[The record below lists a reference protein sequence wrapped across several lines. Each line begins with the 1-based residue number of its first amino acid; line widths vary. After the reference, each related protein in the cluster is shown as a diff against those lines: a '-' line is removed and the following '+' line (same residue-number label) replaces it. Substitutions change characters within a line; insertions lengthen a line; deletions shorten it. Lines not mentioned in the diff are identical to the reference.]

1 MKNIFKFS
9 ALFCAM
15 TFMVTSCSQD
25 AMFEPEA
32 PQQKPILDGD
42 EIIFGSRAGF
52 ENANPDTRTVYSGE
66 TYDIGEGDNK
76 KTFERIDWAEGD
88 QVEIYCPQSVSMTN
102 AHYKVNQNSVD
113 ENGSGNN
120 DVKDEG
126 WLEKIDPEGNGLA
139 WNGDGD
145 HEFYAMYPSFDML
158 SDDEKNTLNQ
168 GVKMNKTVLTGVV
181 PKAQSPKSVVKSG
194 TTYTAEPD
202 MRYAYM
208 AAKTVTTKAKATAAD
223 GAVKLDFVPVVTA
236 LQIELQAQ
244 NVPVEIKEIQ
254 VVSGDKSGIVGSF
267 TADLSDAGWPAGA
280 TYPDCTKVSDSNE
293 SDILQYS
300 LPDPVTLG
308 INESLVFT
316 VFLRPDVDYKNVT
329 VRFSP
334 TGAGYLSNQLGNDK
348 NNVTIPAMK
357 KTIVND
363 FLLPKTTEEL
373 EIDVSHWLDQ
383 LPDDYRMGYLSL
395 PGTGG
400 SFTSKYSGSN
410 PNYFQQQT
418 LPVVSETVNDNTI
431 KGQWECGIRAFEL
444 SVDRQIEIEYL
455 FGVIPVPQD
464 NSATTLADAP
474 ILCNKQD
481 VGITFDEAM
490 TMICNKVN
498 GTQECAVVTISYQP
512 VGATPSRNCERFVE
526 SLKLWWN
533 TAEQTIY
540 ELYSPD
546 MTLEKARGKVLVLV
560 RLNQQDEKDGGTIV
574 TALSNVPAKFV
585 ALDGCGTAKDRWGA
599 RGYKINNVEC
609 VHISNEKSGNDN
621 VLENHM
627 IREPLKFS
635 ETSESTFAE
644 AASPIT
650 NYTIYRP
657 GFKID
662 SFTDIILDNNA
673 VYTEYIYSESAKDK
687 VIANATYST
696 NQSFSCVYQEWA
708 RVVKTPM
715 KNQAWD
721 GDYADG
727 TISWFESLN
736 EKKANI
742 QCVFERAIS
751 SDPVSSKKIYINSLS
766 GYLVTSAYDRSYIP
780 SQGREYGGDGGDIE
794 GLANE
799 LNPWFAKL
807 VSRAGIEQSTG
818 PTGVIYIDRVTT
830 NMDVIG
836 AIISNNFKHS
846 ITQ

>member
-15 TFMVTSCSQD
+15 TFLVTSCSQD

-102 AHYKVNQNSVD
+102 AHYKVNQSSKD
-113 ENGSGNN
+113 ENGSEKT
-120 DVKDEG
+120 DEKDEG
-126 WLEKIDPEGNGLA
+126 WLEKIDPEGSGLA
-139 WNGDGD
+139 WNGDGE
-145 HEFYAMYPSFDML
+145 HKFYAMYPSSNML
-158 SDDEKNTLNQ
+158 SENEKITLNQ

-208 AAKTVTTKAKATAAD
+208 AAKTVTTKAAATAAG

-254 VVSGDKSGIVGSF
+254 VASGDKSGIVGSF
-267 TADLSDAGWPAGA
+267 TADLSAEWVNG
-280 TYPDCTKVSDSNE
+280 YPVCTKVSDSNE
-293 SDILQYS
+293 RDILQYS

-329 VRFSP
+329 VSFSP

-363 FLLPKTTEEL
+363 FLLPKTVEEL
-373 EIDVSHWLDQ
+373 EVDVSHWLDQ
-383 LPDDYRMGYLSL
+383 LPDEYMMGYLSL

-400 SFTSKYSGSN
+400 SFTSGYN
-410 PNYFQQQT
+410 NETDAAYFKQQT
-418 LPVVSETVNDNTI
+418 LDLDA
-431 KGQWECGIRAFEL
+431 QWKAGIRAFEL
-444 SVDRQIEIEYL
+444 SVDRVESGFL
-455 FGVIPVPQD
+455 FWTEAASLSNSPV
-464 NSATTLADAP
+464 
-474 ILCNKQD
+474 LCNKKN
-481 VGITFDEAM
+481 VGVTFDAAM
-490 TMICNKVN
+490 KMICNKVR

-512 VGATPSRNCERFVE
+512 VGASPSRNCEGFAA
-526 SLKLWWN
+526 SLKLWWDGIAD
-533 TAEQTIY
+533 TDKDVFR
-540 ELYSPD
+540 LYTPNMS
-546 MTLEKARGKVLVLV
+546 LGEARKHVLVLV
-560 RLNQQDEKDGGTIV
+560 RLNQQDEKDGGVIG
-574 TALSNVPAKFV
+574 TALSNVPANFV

-609 VHISNEKSGNDN
+609 VHISNEQSGDDN

-627 IREPLKFS
+627 TGEPLKFS

-657 GFKID
+657 GFKIE
-662 SFTDIILDNNA
+662 SFTDVILENNA

-715 KNQAWD
+715 ENKAWD
-721 GDYADG
+721 GQYADG

-742 QCVFERAIS
+742 QCVFESAIS
-751 SDPVSSKKIYINSLS
+751 SDPVNSKKIYINSLS

-780 SQGREYGGDGGDIE
+780 SQGREYGGDGGDIQ
-794 GLANE
+794 GLADE

-807 VSRAGIEQSTG
+807 VSRAGLEQSTG
-818 PTGVIYIDRVTT
+818 PTGVIYMDRVTT